1 MQQNIWLT
9 PEGIEDLLPPQAAR
23 LESHRRRLLDEFMA
37 AGYELVLPP
46 IAEFTD
52 SLLTG
57 TGRKLALDTCRFTD
71 NESGRMMG
79 VRADM
84 TPQVARI
91 VSNRLKPAQDK
102 ITRLCY
108 VGEVLKSRNNKAKGS
123 RSPIQVGAEI
133 FGQPDIASDIEMIDL
148 MLAGAKAMGF
158 KQVSLS
164 LGHVGIVQR
173 LMDLAALS
181 SASQAELVDIL
192 KRKAIPEYQA
202 WLATQ
207 PFPTA
212 LAHAFS
218 GLIGL
223 VGPAQAVLESA
234 SVTLGELDSEVS
246 QCLADLGLVIRYF
259 ADVQQVEIHLDLAD
273 LRGFQYHTGLIFAC
287 YQADVSSILI
297 AKGGRYDRVCSA
309 FGADH
314 PATGFSIDLR
324 NLIDSLADD
333 AVLSLPIY
341 SLFEPSQAWLTKVTA
356 LKSEGKTVIR
366 AYHEDNIPAGAQQ
379 LVAQGADWI
388 IKIKE

>member
-23 LESHRRRLLDEFMA
+23 LEFYRRHLVDTFTS
-37 AGYELVLPP
+37 AGYDLVLPP
-46 IAEFTD
+46 VAEFTD

-91 VSNRLKPAQDK
+91 VSNRLKPSANA

-123 RSPIQVGAEI
+123 RSPIQVGAEL
-133 FGQPDIASDIEMIDL
+133 FGHQGIASDIEMIDL
-148 MLAGAKAMGF
+148 MLSGSQALGF
-158 KQVSLS
+158 SNVSLS

-173 LMDLAALS
+173 LMNLAQLDTS
-181 SASQAELVDIL
+181 NQNELVDIL
-192 KRKAIPEYQA
+192 KRKALPEYQA
-202 WLATQ
+202 WLDKQ
-207 PFPTA
+207 
-212 LAHAFS
+212 AFS
-218 GLIGL
+218 ASLTLAFASLITFTGEATDVLTAASQSLLGLD
-223 VGPAQAVLESA
+223 A
-234 SVTLGELDSEVS
+234 ELD
-246 QCLADLGLVIRYF
+246 QCLQDLNLVVDYFVGLKGI
-259 ADVQQVEIHLDLAD
+259 DIHLDLAD

-287 YQADVSSILI
+287 YQANVSSILI

-309 FGADH
+309 FGADY

-324 NLIDSLADD
+324 NLIDSLADQSVTD
-333 AVLSLPIY
+333 TPVYAI
-341 SLFEPSQAWLTKVTA
+341 FEASESWLEQVNE
-356 LKSEGKTVIR
+356 LKISGKRVIR
-366 AYHEDNIPAGAQQ
+366 AYQIADIPAGAQQ
-379 LVAQGADWI
+379 LLNQDGQWV